1 MNFENIKNYICIF
14 GGYDEDDIADY
25 LPIVENVCERI
36 KSQLCTSCNV
46 DDPSVSARLNFLAAC
61 RAYYEINLTASGA
74 AGSVTSFT
82 AGDISLTENSQVA
95 SKAKELLE
103 NAENMC
109 NGLMTDGAFAFM
121 EV

>member
-1 MNFENIKNYICIF
+1 MNFENIKKYICIF
-14 GGYDEDDIADY
+14 GGYEEGDISDY
-25 LPIVENVCERI
+25 LPIIENVCERI
-36 KSQLCTSCNV
+36 KSQLCSSCDEN
-46 DDPSVSARLNFLAAC
+46 DPSVSARLNFLAAC